1 MYSWTLFY
9 SLQFN
14 SIMTS
19 QPHAKIT
26 HKFVMHTEG
35 NKQLESMCPIGGK
48 TTDDRKYCIHVKH
61 GEVSQH
67 LDSVLNNCDKPDK

>member
-14 SIMTS
+14 SITTS

-26 HKFVMHTEG
+26 HIFVMHTEG
-35 NKQLESMCPIGGK
+35 NNKLENMCPIGGK
-48 TTDDRKYCIHVKH
+48 TVSDRKYCIHVKS
-61 GEVSQH
+61 GEVSQI
-67 LDSVLNNCDKPDK
+67 